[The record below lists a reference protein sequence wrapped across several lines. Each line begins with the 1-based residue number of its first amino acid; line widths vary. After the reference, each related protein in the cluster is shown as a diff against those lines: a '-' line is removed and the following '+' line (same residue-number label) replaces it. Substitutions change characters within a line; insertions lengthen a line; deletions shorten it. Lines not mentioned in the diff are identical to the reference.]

1 MRDNSVLE
9 KRLKFLWRNYF
20 SEVKE
25 KYPVSIKFGRN
36 AKYRFGSIR
45 YYYPKKT
52 VQILINGRFRDDNH
66 PQEIIDHTIAHE
78 MVHYAQGFPTPG
90 PRLHKYP
97 HRGGVIDKELKDRHL
112 IHLVIFYHSW
122 IEKYIKGL

>member
-1 MRDNSVLE
+1 MRDSSDLE

-20 SEVKE
+20 ADVKE
-25 KYPVSIKFGRN
+25 KHPISIKFGRN

-45 YYYPKKT
+45 YYYPTKA
-52 VQILINGRFRDDNH
+52 VQILINGRFRDEKH

-78 MVHYAQGFPTPG
+78 MVHYAQGFPSPG

-122 IEKYIKGL
+122 VKKFIKSL

>member
-1 MRDNSVLE
+1 MRDNSELE

-20 SEVKE
+20 ADVKE
-25 KYPVSIKFGRN
+25 KFPVSIKFGRN
-36 AKYRFGSIR
+36 ARFRFGSIR
-45 YYYPKKT
+45 YFYPRKS
-52 VQILINGRFRDDNH
+52 VQILINGRFRDKKH

-97 HRGGVIDKELKDRHL
+97 HRGGVIDKELKERHL

-122 IEKYIKGL
+122 VKKYIKNL

>member
-1 MRDNSVLE
+1 MRGNSDLE

-20 SEVKE
+20 PDVTE
-25 KYPVSIKFGRN
+25 KYPISIKFGRN

-52 VQILINGRFRDDNH
+52 AQILINGRFRDDMH

-90 PRLHKYP
+90 PRLHRYP
-97 HRGGVIDKELKDRHL
+97 HRGGVIDRELRERHL

-122 IEKYIKGL
+122 VEKYIKSL

>member
-45 YYYPKKT
+45 YHYPKKS
-52 VQILINGRFRDDNH
+52 VQILINGRFRDDIH

>member
-1 MRDNSVLE
+1 MRQAKDLE
-9 KRLKFLWRNYF
+9 QRLDFIWKNYF
-20 SEVKE
+20 EDVPE
-25 KYPVSIKFGRN
+25 KYPVNIKFGRN

-45 YYYPKKT
+45 YCYTKKS
-52 VQILINGRFRDDNH
+52 VQILINGRFSDKKY

-97 HRGGVIDKELKDRHL
+97 HRGGVIHKELRERNL
-112 IHLVIFYHSW
+112 YHLVVFYKSW
-122 IEKYIKGL
+122 VEKYIKSL

>member
-1 MRDNSVLE
+1 MRDNSFLE
-9 KRLKFLWRNYF
+9 KRLRFLWRNYF

-25 KYPVSIKFGRN
+25 KYPVIIKFGRN

-45 YYYPKKT
+45 YYYPKKS
-52 VQILINGRFRDDNH
+52 VQILINGRFRDEIH
-66 PQEIIDHTIAHE
+66 PQEIVDHTIAHE

-122 IEKYIKGL
+122 VKKYIKSL

>member
-1 MRDNSVLE
+1 MRDDSDLR

-20 SEVKE
+20 ADVPEE
-25 KYPVSIKFGRN
+25 CPVGIRFGRR

-45 YYYPKKT
+45 FCYNNKA
-52 VQILINGRFRDDNH
+52 VQININGRFRDKKY
-66 PQEIIDHTIAHE
+66 PQKIIDHTIAHE

-90 PRLHKYP
+90 PRLHRYP
-97 HRGGVIDKELKDRHL
+97 HRGGVIDKELRERHL

-122 IEKYIKGL
+122 VEKYIKSL

>member
-1 MRDNSVLE
+1 MRGDLYLE

-20 SEVKE
+20 ADVPRKH
-25 KYPVSIKFGRN
+25 PVQIKFGRE

-45 YYYPKKT
+45 YDYASKN
-52 VQILINGRFRDDNH
+52 VQIAINGRFRNEKY
-66 PQEIIDHTIAHE
+66 PQEIIDHTMAHE

-90 PRLHKYP
+90 PRLHRYP
-97 HRGGVIDKELKDRHL
+97 HRGGVIDKELKSRHL

-122 IEKYIKGL
+122 VKNYIKNL